1 MASSGEDKP
10 PSESMDQ
17 TQDTTKRQRTTSQ
30 GSGSGAGRARSTS
43 PAGFLLPGVAASPPR
58 FVSLEEVM
66 RAANGVSNMAL
77 AHEIAVDHDF
87 KLEKYKAPDNSL
99 LGRVKEMTH
108 KAFWDI
114 LKQQLESEPPD
125 FSQALSLM
133 TEVKQTL
140 LSLLLPQHTS
150 LKKEVEDKLDETV
163 IKQQAEAGTLDF
175 SEYSGFVLSIMSRI
189 CAPVRDDAIRELGQ
203 RATVVDVFRGIMET
217 LELMRIDMANFAIQQ
232 VRPHII
238 AQSVEYEKKKFAE
251 YLSTTNDGL
260 LVTRQWLE
268 RNVVYDGDPATRIR
282 DTVNAAYLEFLDWD
296 DSTEVPETL
305 AMDWRRLTELRLEAQ
320 QMMTAAAALLL
331 TYSSCGQPLQ
341 AVTEFR
347 KTLKDKLMAILAD
360 ADSPEKL
367 AELLP
372 NVAAQCVSEVR
383 AGLQTQGLPAATD
396 EQLKQMADMIEQLR
410 DPGHGLRA
418 LIRRRVREFLSTI
431 IGSTTATPM
440 KVPPGLSSTSAEL
453 ARVGGQLLRIVSH
466 NRAVFGAHYT
476 EILEGAMPRLDA
488 NRAAGEAV
496 GEATLPPQPGPAN

>member
-133 TEVKQTL
+133 TEVKQ
-140 LSLLLPQHTS
+140 
-150 LKKEVEDKLDETV
+150 VN
-163 IKQQAEAGTLDF
+163 F

-488 NRAAGEAV
+488 NRAAGEA
-496 GEATLPPQPGPAN
+496 TLPPQPGPAN